1 MVRFYGFSC
10 ITQAKALSVP
20 GKRLKDSFSILTLF
34 DQSNFSSNKTEI
46 VNQRIF
52 VAVSRKTK
60 KIEKNNSSDLKKIRN
75 FKRETKTQL
84 QCTSTCKLKPKWHIG
99 ISSTITAIRKPGDYK
114 YISRYI
120 MQTKC
125 ANLWKPMRE
134 NHYLFIAGSC
144 CYTIDIIR

>member
-1 MVRFYGFSC
+1 MVKALRFLNC

-34 DQSNFSSNKTEI
+34 DQSNVSSSKTEI

-60 KIEKNNSSDLKKIRN
+60 KTEKSNSSDLKKIRN

-84 QCTSTCKLKPKWHIG
+84 QCRSTC
-99 ISSTITAIRKPGDYK
+99 
-114 YISRYI
+114 
-120 MQTKC
+120 
-125 ANLWKPMRE
+125 
-134 NHYLFIAGSC
+134 
-144 CYTIDIIR
+144 